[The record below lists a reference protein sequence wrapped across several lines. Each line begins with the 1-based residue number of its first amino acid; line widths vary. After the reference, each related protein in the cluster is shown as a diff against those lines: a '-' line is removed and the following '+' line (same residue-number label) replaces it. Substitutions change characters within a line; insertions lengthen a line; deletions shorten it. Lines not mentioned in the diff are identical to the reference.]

1 MYLLSFE
8 MMLYIIILFHCM
20 CQAHKLYKDPW
31 GEKIFTND
39 HGTGANALS
48 GTGAGAGTVVT
59 ATLASHDDDR
69 VYALEKKLRQVELE
83 LRMYK
88 VRVCLTTF
96 NDYPR
101 KKH

>member
-48 GTGAGAGTVVT
+48 GTGAGA
-59 ATLASHDDDR
+59 
-69 VYALEKKLRQVELE
+69 ALR
-83 LRMYK
+83 
-88 VRVCLTTF
+88 
-96 NDYPR
+96 
-101 KKH
+101 